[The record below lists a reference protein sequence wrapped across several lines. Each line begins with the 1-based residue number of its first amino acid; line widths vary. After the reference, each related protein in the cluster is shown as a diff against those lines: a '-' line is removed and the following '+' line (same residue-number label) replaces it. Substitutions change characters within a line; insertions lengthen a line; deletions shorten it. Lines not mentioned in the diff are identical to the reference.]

1 MRLGAGC
8 DPLLSPLLER
18 GQGSAATRWT
28 WPSRTGV
35 GVEGPFTEEHLP
47 SFCQL
52 FLDYIL
58 TGTHSALKRGAVVAS
73 ALHKAPPVF
82 IVLGLAYCA
91 WDQTPARQEVPQ
103 LPSAPRLARPGLERP
118 GASQAEANIPMAGDL
133 SLVVVALPEAI
144 VKPLLAARELGFE
157 WIFSHQWDQGYSPGA
172 CPMLQRA
179 PSRHA
184 AMQGAATPAAHS
196 PLPGQQRRL
205 TLPAWVREGFLTTP
219 HWQCPPHRLA

>member
-1 MRLGAGC
+1 MVHSCPLCWSEARVRQLPGGHGQAGQVLVWKA
-8 DPLLSPLLER
+8 LLLKSICPA
-18 GQGSAATRWT
+18 SASCSWT
-28 WPSRTGV
+28 
-35 GVEGPFTEEHLP
+35 
-47 SFCQL
+47 
-52 FLDYIL
+52 IL

-133 SLVVVALPEAI
+133 SLVVEALPEAI

-157 WIFSHQWDQGYSPGA
+157 WIFSHQWDQGYSPGG

-184 AMQGAATPAAHS
+184 AMQGAVTPAAHS
-196 PLPGQQRRL
+196 PLLGQQRRL

-219 HWQCPPHRLA
+219 H